1 MICPPDELKQV
12 VLNIMLNACEAC
24 ADGGAIRVG
33 TRADGTGRAYLTVAD
48 NGVGID
54 PAEMKNI
61 FDPFFTTKGARQGNG
76 LGLSI
81 CYAIVK
87 RAGGDIRVASTP
99 GKGTEVEVMLRVHE
113 RADRG

>member
-1 MICPPDELKQV
+1 M
-12 VLNIMLNACEAC
+12 
-24 ADGGAIRVG
+24 G
-33 TRADGTGRAYLTVAD
+33 TRADGTGRAYLTVTD
-48 NGVGID
+48 DGVGID

-87 RAGGDIRVASTP
+87 RTGGDIRVASTP

-113 RADRG
+113 RTDRG

>member
-33 TRADGTGRAYLTVAD
+33 TRADGAGRAYLTVAD

-61 FDPFFTTKGARQGNG
+61 FDPFFTTKSARQGNG

-87 RAGGDIRVASTP
+87 RAGGDIRVASSP
-99 GKGTEVEVMLRVHE
+99 GQRHGSGGDAACT
-113 RADRG
+113 